1 MKGERVKKQKKAKA
15 DPFLQKKW
23 AVPVLCIIGGLLLY
37 AAASAGGAME
47 DEAAEGYL
55 NRGGYGEDEKL
66 YELFVEG
73 AGEETLVCQVEVR
86 PRQYTEEEARLAFA
100 RIFDGL
106 EEEIR
111 GENPGLDHVET
122 DLTLPET
129 FSEPGITASWY
140 SDAPDILD
148 SYGQIQIADCPA
160 EGVQAWLSVELSDGN
175 YQESRT
181 FPVYIFP
188 ETVPEGQ
195 RLARAIE
202 TEIRR
207 AEEKDLHEALVKLPD
222 SYDGHPLR
230 YHQAGEDYRLIPVLG
245 IVAAVLLYA
254 RSRNQGEEERK
265 KRRKQL
271 ELDYADVVY
280 RLMVFVGAGLTV
292 GRAWERIVQD
302 YEARRNENRCGLRYA
317 YEEMADAQAKMQ
329 YGIPE
334 GQAIEEFGKRCQL
347 QSYLKLSSLLEQNRR
362 TGTKNL
368 TKLLE
373 QEMNSAWEQ
382 QKSTAR
388 RLGEEAG
395 TKLLLPLM
403 LMLIVVMV
411 IIMVPAM
418 MTV

>member
-1 MKGERVKKQKKAKA
+1 MKKHKKVKAEKI
-15 DPFLQKKW
+15 LQNKW
-23 AVPVLCIIGGLLLY
+23 AVPVLCVIGGLLLY
-37 AAASAGGAME
+37 AAVSAGGAME

-55 NRGGYGEDEKL
+55 NRGGYGEEEKL
-66 YELFVEG
+66 YELYVEG
-73 AGEETLVCQVEVR
+73 AGEETIVCQVEVR
-86 PRQYTEEEARLAFA
+86 PRQYTEEEAGRVFEG
-100 RIFDGL
+100 IFDRM

-122 DLTLPET
+122 DLALPEN
-129 FSEPGITASWY
+129 FSEPGIGASWY
-140 SDAPDILD
+140 SEDPDILD
-148 SYGQIQIADCPA
+148 SSGKIRITDCPE
-160 EGVQAWLSVELSDGN
+160 EGVQVWLSVELSDGN
-175 YQESRT
+175 YRESRT

-188 ETVPEGQ
+188 ETVSEEQ
-195 RLARAIE
+195 KLVRAVE

-207 AEEKDLHEALVKLPD
+207 AEERNPQDALVKLPE
-222 SYDGHPLR
+222 SYDGHALR
-230 YHQAGEDYRLIPVLG
+230 YHLAGEDYRLIPVLG
-245 IVAAVLLYA
+245 IAAAVLLYA
-254 RSRNQGEEERK
+254 RGRNQGEEERK

-271 ELDYADVVY
+271 EMDYADVVY
-280 RLMVFVGAGLTV
+280 QLMVFVGAGLTV

-302 YEARRNENRCGLRYA
+302 YETKRGENRCGLRYT
-317 YEEMADAQAKMQ
+317 YEEMADAQARMQ
-329 YGIPE
+329 CGIPE

-373 QEMNSAWEQ
+373 QEMNGAWEQ
-382 QKSTAR
+382 QKSMAR

-403 LMLIVVMV
+403 LMLVVVMV